1 MVPSFMELTLIK
13 EDNSVTWKAK
23 EFQKLP
29 TEKRFLKA
37 HKEENCQDQRLKS
50 CKNRQIDNGT
60 KQT

>member
-1 MVPSFMELTLIK
+1 MVPSFMGCTLIK

-29 TEKRFLKA
+29 RGKRFLKA
-37 HKEENCQDQRLKS
+37 HKEENCKHQRLKS
-50 CKNRQIDNGT
+50 CKNRQKDNCT